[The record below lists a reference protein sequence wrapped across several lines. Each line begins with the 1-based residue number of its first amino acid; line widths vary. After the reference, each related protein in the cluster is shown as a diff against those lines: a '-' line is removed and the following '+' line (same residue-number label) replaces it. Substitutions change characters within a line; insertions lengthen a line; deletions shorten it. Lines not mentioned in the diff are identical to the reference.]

1 LNFNQILT
9 PFKISCNF
17 VQQLIKKRKSSI
29 AFIEV
34 LFLMQCKDIVF
45 KIQLL
50 FIDSFVYK
58 TNIDGR
64 KEQNL
69 QRLTKNLTAFGRKVL
84 LTVNYKV

>member
-1 LNFNQILT
+1 
-9 PFKISCNF
+9 
-17 VQQLIKKRKSSI
+17 
-29 AFIEV
+29 
-34 LFLMQCKDIVF
+34 MQCKDIVF